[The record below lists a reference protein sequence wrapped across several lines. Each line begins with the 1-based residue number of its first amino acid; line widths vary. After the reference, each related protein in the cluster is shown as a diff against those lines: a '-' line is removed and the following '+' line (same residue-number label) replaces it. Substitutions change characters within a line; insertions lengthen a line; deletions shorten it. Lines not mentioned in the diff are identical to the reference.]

1 MRVAA
6 PRLSIDGG
14 ACQRHDGL
22 DTKERVGFDPRL
34 LGAGLGSIGWGFP
47 WVHPEPKCLGWSG
60 SFRVLSLKTRW
71 IHLRRWTNQENHHRG
86 RVASQPTRSS
96 RSTKQE
102 DEASERNRRAVQ
114 NTMAGKRGK
123 GSLQS
128 GGPKHSGDAKR
139 GSEGKGG
146 DQSQRKASTVRR
158 LNMYRTRATR
168 DAKGK
173 VISED
178 LQSKDLPNSRV
189 APDRRWFG
197 NSRIVSQKQLEAL
210 RVANQ
215 KQKLDP
221 RTAVLS
227 VQRLQWDKLQAKQDN
242 QNVGAAN
249 LVAGRIKRELEPKNC
264 LRRKKPRLSADIL
277 QKLEGAIPLTTNS
290 EGEMD
295 FQAGEVED
303 DGHEGND
310 IPSSVQKGQ
319 SKRIWSELFKVIDSS
334 DVLIEVLDA
343 RDPMGTRCKHL
354 EKKVS
359 EIGKQKHIVLLLN
372 KCDLVSILS
381 H

>member
-1 MRVAA
+1 
-6 PRLSIDGG
+6 
-14 ACQRHDGL
+14 
-22 DTKERVGFDPRL
+22 
-34 LGAGLGSIGWGFP
+34 
-47 WVHPEPKCLGWSG
+47 
-60 SFRVLSLKTRW
+60 
-71 IHLRRWTNQENHHRG
+71 
-86 RVASQPTRSS
+86 
-96 RSTKQE
+96 
-102 DEASERNRRAVQ
+102 
-114 NTMAGKRGK
+114 MAGKRGK

-128 GGPKHSGDAKR
+128 GGPKHSGDAR
-139 GSEGKGG
+139 RTSDGKGG

-173 VISED
+173 VLSEE

-242 QNVGAAN
+242 QAIGAAN
-249 LVAGRIKRELEPKNC
+249 LAKGRIKREMEPKNC
-264 LRRKKPRLSADIL
+264 LRRKKPRLSAETL
-277 QKLEGAIPLTTNS
+277 QKFEGAIPLTTNS

-295 FQAGEVED
+295 FQVGEVEED
-303 DGHEGND
+303 VTGGND

-334 DVLIEVLDA
+334 DVIIEVLDA

-372 KCDLVSILS
+372 KCDLVSISRKHGPLMVS
-381 H
+381 

>member
-6 PRLSIDGG
+6 PILSIDGRDG
-14 ACQRHDGL
+14 QRHDGL
-22 DTKERVGFDPRL
+22 DTNEWVGFDPLL
-34 LGAGLGSIGWGFP
+34 LGVGLGSIGWGFP
-47 WVHPEPKCLGWSG
+47 WIHPEPKSLGWSG
-60 SFRVLSLKTRW
+60 SFRVLWWKTRG
-71 IHLRRWTNQENHHRG
+71 IHLRRWTNHENNNRG
-86 RVASQPTRSS
+86 RVASQPTLSS
-96 RSTKQE
+96 RPAQHI
-102 DEASERNRRAVQ
+102 DETSVGNRRAVQ

-303 DGHEGND
+303 DGHGGND

-372 KCDLVSILS
+372 KCDLVSIS
-381 H
+381 SD

>member
-1 MRVAA
+1 V
-6 PRLSIDGG
+6 
-14 ACQRHDGL
+14 
-22 DTKERVGFDPRL
+22 E
-34 LGAGLGSIGWGFP
+34 
-47 WVHPEPKCLGWSG
+47 
-60 SFRVLSLKTRW
+60 TRR
-71 IHLRRWTNQENHHRG
+71 IHLHRSANHSNNTAG
-86 RVASQPTRSS
+86 SVAIRSNSSPRQTRQGDET
-96 RSTKQE
+96 TKG
-102 DEASERNRRAVQ
+102 DRRAIQ
-114 NTMAGKRGK
+114 NAMAGKRGK

-128 GGPKHSGDAKR
+128 GGPKHSGDAR
-139 GSEGKGG
+139 RSSEGTGG

-264 LRRKKPRLSADIL
+264 LRRKKPRLSAEIL
-277 QKLEGAIPLTTNS
+277 QKLEGAVPLTTNS

-303 DGHEGND
+303 GGNGGND
-310 IPSSVQKGQ
+310 IPSNVQKGQ
-319 SKRIWSELFKVIDSS
+319 SRRIWSELFKVIDSS

-354 EKKVS
+354 EKKVL